1 MLAKATLEPPTVT
14 ATADALGRLNNNV
27 SLKGAHANAPDHGP
41 PLIRREG
48 GTTIILPVQD
58 PTARLAKLHPAPCQ
72 CVVTSSVTKSSFV
85 LAKHRQ
91 IIDLAC
97 TFRTLLKISTKLVD
111 NLVEKIGLADS
122 NQGHLAIFKGLHKI

>member
-27 SLKGAHANAPDHGP
+27 SLKDAHAIAPDHDP

-58 PTARLAKLHPAPCQ
+58 PTARLAKLQPAPCQ
-72 CVVTSSVTKSSFV
+72 SVVTSSVTKSSFFA
-85 LAKHRQ
+85 AKDRQ
-91 IIDLAC
+91 IVDTAC
-97 TFRTLLKISTKLVD
+97 TIRTLLKISTKPVD
-111 NLVEKIGLADS
+111 NLVEKIGPADF
-122 NQGHLAIFKGLHKI
+122 NPGHLAIFKGFA

>member
-1 MLAKATLEPPTVT
+1 V
-14 ATADALGRLNNNV
+14 N
-27 SLKGAHANAPDHGP
+27 SPDHGP

-58 PTARLAKLHPAPCQ
+58 PTARLAKLQPAPCQ

-91 IIDLAC
+91 IIDPAC

-111 NLVEKIGLADS
+111 KLVEKIGLADS
-122 NQGHLAIFKGLHKI
+122 NQGHLAISRVCIKFRQST

>member
-1 MLAKATLEPPTVT
+1 MSGSGYPKFRTDQAVAEIPNV
-14 ATADALGRLNNNV
+14 RLKN
-27 SLKGAHANAPDHGP
+27 AHAIGRDNAP

-58 PTARLAKLHPAPCQ
+58 PTALLAKLQPAPCQ
-72 CVVTSSVTKSSFV
+72 GVVTSSVTKSSFV

-91 IIDLAC
+91 TIDPAC

-111 NLVEKIGLADS
+111 NFVEKIDLADLES
-122 NQGHLAIFKGLHKI
+122 RLLAIFKRFA